1 MAFYEISELYDME
14 EVDYVSNRRLVND
27 FDYNDCNI

>member
-1 MAFYEISELYDME
+1 MVFHEICELYDIE
-14 EVDYVSNRRLVND
+14 EVDYVSNRGLVND

>member
-1 MAFYEISELYDME
+1 MTFYEISELYDIE
-14 EVDYVSNRRLVND
+14 EVDYDSNRRLVND

>member
-1 MAFYEISELYDME
+1 MRYVDYMIYR
-14 EVDYVSNRRLVND
+14 EVDYVSSRGLVND